1 MQKRTVR
8 LLFCPIKKV
17 SIPSKVQKI
26 GKNAFYGCSGLKYLT
41 VKTKK
46 LTSKTV
52 GKGAFKK
59 LNKKA
64 KIKVPK
70 SKLKLYAKILK
81 SRFVLYQIFIIRG
94 IRN

>member
-17 SIPSKVQKI
+17 SIPSKVQKIVVISTNVTKI

-81 SRFVLYQIFIIRG
+81 R
-94 IRN
+94 

>member
-52 GKGAFKK
+52 GKEC
-59 LNKKA
+59 
-64 KIKVPK
+64 KIGRAHV
-70 SKLKLYAKILK
+70 
-81 SRFVLYQIFIIRG
+81 
-94 IRN
+94 

>member
-70 SKLKLYAKILK
+70 SKLKLYSFTWK
-81 SRFVLYQIFIIRG
+81 SYGRSCPEIGAITD
-94 IRN
+94 

>member
-8 LLFCPIKKV
+8 LLFCPIKKG

-26 GKNAFYGCSGLKYLT
+26 GKNAFYGGSGLKYLT

-81 SRFVLYQIFIIRG
+81 R
-94 IRN
+94 

>member
-1 MQKRTVR
+1 MQQRTVR

-26 GKNAFYGCSGLKYLT
+26 GKNAFYGCSGLKDLT

-81 SRFVLYQIFIIRG
+81 R
-94 IRN
+94 

>member
-26 GKNAFYGCSGLKYLT
+26 GKNAFYGCSGLKDLT

-52 GKGAFKK
+52 GAFKK

-70 SKLKLYAKILK
+70 SKLKLYAKIT
-81 SRFVLYQIFIIRG
+81 
-94 IRN
+94 